1 MNSKTKRLVAI
12 VLLKRGNVVQSK
24 YFKQHKVVGDPY
36 IIIDRLNSWN
46 ADEVVYLNIR
56 PNDMN
61 DTRSDKKNIYY
72 SSFDK
77 IILEVG
83 KRAFMPLT
91 VGGGIKSLEDIEKY
105 FDMGADKISINS
117 EIFHN
122 PNLISDAVKIYGS
135 QAIVASIDF
144 KLNIRSNSYEIF
156 VGGGKSLVSNN
167 LIDYIKRIENL
178 GAGELLINSI
188 DQDGSLKG
196 YDFQLLKAIKENTN
210 LPIIF
215 TGGAGCWE
223 DFYKGIKQN
232 IDAVA
237 ASNIFHFSENSY
249 FEAISFLTNKECNFR
264 PPMLSKIT
272 KSEV

>member
-1 MNSKTKRLVAI
+1 M
-12 VLLKRGNVVQSK
+12 LKRGNVVQSK

-61 DTRSDKKNIYY
+61 DTRSDKKNIYH

-77 IILEVG
+77 IIFEVG

-91 VGGGIKSLEDIEKY
+91 VGGGIKSLQDIEKY
-105 FDMGADKISINS
+105 FAMGADKISINS
-117 EIFHN
+117 EIFYN

-144 KLNIRSNSYEIF
+144 KLNMKTNSYEIF
-156 VGGGKSLVSNN
+156 VDGGKILASNDP
-167 LIDYIKRIENL
+167 IDYLKRVENL

-188 DQDGSLKG
+188 DQDGSLNG
-196 YDFQLLKAIKENTN
+196 YDLQLLNVIKKNTK

-215 TGGAGCWE
+215 TGGAGSWE
-223 DFYKGIKQN
+223 DLYKGIKQD

>member
-1 MNSKTKRLVAI
+1 MNSKKKRLVAI

-56 PNDMN
+56 PDDINE
-61 DTRSDKKNIYY
+61 TRADKKNLYH

-77 IILEVG
+77 IIFEVG

-91 VGGGIKSLEDIEKY
+91 VGGGIKSLQDAEKY
-105 FDMGADKISINS
+105 FAMGADKISINS
-117 EIFHN
+117 EIFYN
-122 PNLISDAVKIYGS
+122 PNLILNAAKIYGS

-144 KLNIRSNSYEIF
+144 KLNNQTDSHEVF
-156 VGGGKSLVSNN
+156 VGGGKILASKDP
-167 LIDYIKRIENL
+167 IKYINQVENL
-178 GAGELLINSI
+178 GVGELLINSI
-188 DQDGSLKG
+188 DQDGSLNG
-196 YDFQLLKAIKENTN
+196 YDLKLLELIKKNTK

-215 TGGAGCWE
+215 TGGVGSWE
-223 DFYKGIKQN
+223 DFYKGISQD
-232 IDAVA
+232 IDAVG

-249 FEAISFLTNKECNFR
+249 FEAISFLTNKGCNFR